1 MALRPL
7 AVSLVLAAALLGTS
21 VIREHSSPVVEAPA
35 QAAAPSPVALVPSP
49 SAAGA
54 SPSPAD
60 ASAPPATTPPSSG
73 GGATVRQPILAAD
86 EFRVWQHGSRRAK
99 LVALTFDDG
108 WNLDGVRKIVAI
120 LRAKQAPATFF
131 PVAKAVE
138 RHPNTWRAVATAG
151 FPIAY
156 HSWNHDNLAKMTSAK
171 AKADMERSTR
181 LIERV
186 TRAPLFPVLRPPGG
200 SYDRDLL
207 RVARVA
213 GMRAVVM
220 WDVDTRDWTGRRAP
234 DVFRAAMRAKA
245 GSIVLMHTDK
255 SNTVKALP
263 KIIDRLRAR
272 GYTLVTVGQLIG
284 LPGPVP
290 VYMAREQQGSNQGR

>member
-7 AVSLVLAAALLGTS
+7 AVSLVLAAAVLGTS
-21 VIREHSSPVVEAPA
+21 VIREHASPVVDAPG

-60 ASAPPATTPPSSG
+60 ASAPPATTPPSS

-108 WNLDGVRKIVAI
+108 WNLDGVRDIVRI

-138 RHPNTWRAVATAG
+138 R
-151 FPIAY
+151 
-156 HSWNHDNLAKMTSAK
+156 
-171 AKADMERSTR
+171 
-181 LIERV
+181 
-186 TRAPLFPVLRPPGG
+186 
-200 SYDRDLL
+200 
-207 RVARVA
+207 
-213 GMRAVVM
+213 
-220 WDVDTRDWTGRRAP
+220 
-234 DVFRAAMRAKA
+234 
-245 GSIVLMHTDK
+245 
-255 SNTVKALP
+255 
-263 KIIDRLRAR
+263 
-272 GYTLVTVGQLIG
+272 
-284 LPGPVP
+284 
-290 VYMAREQQGSNQGR
+290 